1 MATTKQEQQNP
12 PLFTRLQTFYQE
24 VRNEMSKVAWPSKD
38 EIKANTS
45 VVLAILAIIA
55 LIVGVMDIVF
65 RTVIMTLLSL
75 A

>member
-1 MATTKQEQQNP
+1 MATQEQQKP
-12 PLFTRLQTFYQE
+12 PLFTRMQTFYQE

-45 VVLAILAIIA
+45 VVLVVLGIIA

-65 RTVIMTLLSL
+65 RTVIMTLLRL